1 MVIQSTYMNILDIN
15 SIEYSLRLLDICC
28 KYSYLRN
35 RNCKSIKLYE
45 YNKTLQGGGRG
56 EHHLP
61 HEGELA
67 DDAKALGDQRHC
79 VVISCKQCD

>member
-56 EHHLP
+56 EHICLMRVRLS
-61 HEGELA
+61 GCGLRRWDSSA
-67 DDAKALGDQRHC
+67 VAW
-79 VVISCKQCD
+79 